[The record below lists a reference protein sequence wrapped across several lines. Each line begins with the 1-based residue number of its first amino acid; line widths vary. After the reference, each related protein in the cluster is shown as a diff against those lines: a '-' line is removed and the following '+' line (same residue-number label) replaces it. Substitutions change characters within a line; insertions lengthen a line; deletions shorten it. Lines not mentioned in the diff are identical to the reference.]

1 MQPTFQRMNSEQLL
15 AKLIA
20 FDTTSTTSNLEL
32 INYIRNYLDDYS
44 IKSLLIPNDDNTCAN
59 LYATIGPD
67 DIGGVMLSGHTDVVP
82 TSGQSWSSD
91 PYQIK
96 SDDNAFYGRGACDM
110 KGFIACALAG
120 VPQMVNLKLK
130 TPIHLAFSYDEEI
143 GCVGVKK
150 LINAME
156 QFEVKPRIGL
166 IGEPTDMKMIVG
178 HKGKAAFRVKLTGSS
193 CHSAYITNGVNAVE
207 YAAELVSFIRKMNL
221 RVQQQPLNNSY
232 SVPHSTFHV
241 GNINGGTALNIVP
254 KSCQFEFEIRN
265 LPQQQLDSLIH
276 DVKHYAKDVLLADMK
291 AKYEYCDI
299 QFESIA
305 SYPGLDTNI
314 NSSVIDYTRL
324 INPVD
329 EMGDNVSFGTEA
341 GLFDQQLGINS
352 VVCGPGSID
361 QAHKPD
367 EFVSRSQMQIC
378 DQMITNLAYRCTDSF
393 PYD

>member
-1 MQPTFQRMNSEQLL
+1 MNSEQLL

-32 INYIRNYLDDYS
+32 IDYIRNYLDDYS
-44 IKSLLIPNDDNTCAN
+44 IKSLLVPNEDNTCAN

-82 TSGQSWSSD
+82 TSGQNWNSD

-96 SDDNAFYGRGACDM
+96 PDDHAFYGRGACDM

-156 QFEVKPRIGL
+156 TFEVRPRIGL
-166 IGEPTDMKMIVG
+166 IGEPTDMKMIIG
-178 HKGKAAFRVKLTGSS
+178 HKGKAAFKVTFIGSS

-221 RVQQQPLNNSY
+221 KVQQQPLDNSY

-241 GNINGGTALNIVP
+241 GNIKGGTALNIVP

-265 LPQQQLDSLIH
+265 LPQQQLDSLMH
-276 DVKHYAKDVLLADMK
+276 DVRHYAKSVLLADMK
-291 AKYEYCDI
+291 AQYEYCDI

-305 SYPGLDTNI
+305 SYPALNTDI

-378 DQMITNLAYRCTDSF
+378 DQMMTNLVTRCTDAF